1 MKVNVNKAPLEE
13 LLLLPLD
20 LSKAQAVV
28 AERERR
34 EGFDTLDSFLDFL
47 VERGIQPHVYAE
59 LRHEVVIE
67 HIVGE
72 SARIIDF

>member
-20 LSKAQAVV
+20 LSEAQAVV

-34 EGFDTLDSFLDFL
+34 EGFGTLDSFLDFL
-47 VERGIQPHVYAE
+47 VERGIQPHVDAE
-59 LRHEVVIE
+59 LLHEVGIE